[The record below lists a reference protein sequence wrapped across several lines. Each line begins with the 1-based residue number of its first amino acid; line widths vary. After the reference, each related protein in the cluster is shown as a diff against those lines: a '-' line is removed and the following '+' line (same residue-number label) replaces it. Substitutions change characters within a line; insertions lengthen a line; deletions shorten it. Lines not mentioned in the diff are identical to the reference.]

1 MYMIKVAKNP
11 NFPQFLEIWSGL
23 KLVREVRGKMKAL
36 KIASKLAKEGGE
48 KYFLFQDRLGRSDI
62 ISVY

>member
-23 KLVREVRGKMKAL
+23 KLVKEVRGKIKAL
-36 KIASKLAKEGGE
+36 RIASKLAKEQGE
-48 KYFLFQDRLGRSDI
+48 SYFLFQDQVGRTDI
-62 ISVY
+62 ISVC